1 MNMRA
6 ILTPAAV
13 GVAMLAGVGPVAGCG
28 ESGGAE
34 SSDDDGPTIVVTTT
48 ILGDI
53 VENLAADQP
62 EVDVLLPRGA
72 DPHESSLSVRQA
84 DTMAAADLV
93 VVNGAGFEEGMADA
107 IAAAEDAGAPVFAF
121 ADHMEL
127 LPLGGD
133 DPHEGEADE
142 ESGEG
147 EADEHEEGSG
157 DPHIWTDPARMAPV
171 VVDLGDELAD
181 LAGDPAAV
189 RQRAEDYAA
198 ELEALDAEIEDIL
211 APVPEEDRVLVTNH
225 EVFGYFADRYDF
237 EVVGAVIPSN
247 TTLAEPS
254 SAELDELAETI
265 EREGVPAIFA
275 ESTQSTDLADAL
287 ADSVGEVE
295 VVTLFTES
303 LDAKGS
309 GAETYIDLL
318 RTDAELVAGALT

>member
-6 ILTPAAV
+6 ILTLGAV
-13 GVAMLAGVGPVAGCG
+13 GAAMPAGFGLVAGCG
-28 ESGGAE
+28 GSGGAG

-53 VENLAADQP
+53 VENLAGDQA
-62 EVDVLLPRGA
+62 EVEVLLPRGA

-93 VVNGAGFEEGMADA
+93 VVNGAGFEEGMTDA

-133 DPHEGEADE
+133 DPHEGEAD
-142 ESGEG
+142 
-147 EADEHEEGSG
+147 DEEGSG

-198 ELEALDAEIEDIL
+198 GLEALDAEIEDIL

-225 EVFGYFADRYDF
+225 EAFGYFADRYDF
-237 EVVGAVIPSN
+237 EVVGAVIPSS

-275 ESTQSTDLADAL
+275 ESTRSTDLADAL

-303 LDAKGS
+303 LDAEGS
-309 GAETYIDLL
+309 GAETYLDLL